1 MRRDLFVTA
10 TMLEKAGLRVDVRL
24 VQGSIEVRLENQ
36 RATFPASKADDAANW
51 LAACVVMN
59 HPESEMAKLWVML
72 ATVAGG
78 AIPFGNP

>member
-10 TMLEKAGLRVDVRL
+10 AMLEAAGLDVDVRL
-24 VQGSIEVRLENQ
+24 EQGSIEVRLEKQ
-36 RATFPASKADDAANW
+36 RATFPATKADEAAAW

>member
-10 TMLEKAGLRVDVRL
+10 AMLEKAGLPVDVRL
-24 VQGSIEVRLENQ
+24 VQGSIEVSLGKH
-36 RATFPASKADDAANW
+36 RATFPAAKADEGANW
-51 LAACVVMN
+51 LAACVVMH

-78 AIPFGNP
+78 AIPFGSP

>member
-10 TMLEKAGLRVDVRL
+10 AMLEKAGLRV
-24 VQGSIEVRLENQ
+24 EVRLAQGAIHVRLEEH
-36 RATFPASKADDAANW
+36 RATFPPSKADDAANW
-51 LAACVVMN
+51 LATCVVMN

>member
-10 TMLEKAGLRVDVRL
+10 AMLQKAGLHVDVRL
-24 VQGSIEVRLENQ
+24 VHGTIEVRLEEH
-36 RATFPASKADDAANW
+36 RASFPATKADDAANW

-59 HPESEMAKLWVML
+59 HPDSEMAKLWVML

>member
-10 TMLEKAGLRVDVRL
+10 AMLEAAGLYVDVRL
-24 VQGSIEVRLENQ
+24 VQGMIEVTLEKH
-36 RATFPASKADDAANW
+36 RAEFPATKADEAASW
-51 LAACVVMN
+51 LATCVVMN

-78 AIPFGNP
+78 AIPFGSP